1 MPPAVSVDPAGFSGQ
16 WEAQYPAN
24 STHVGRRLRRDRKT
38 QFGPRVAQDQAL
50 TGGESGADS
59 LYRHPLILLKPSP
72 AGQMAHAGERN
83 AGNGDVRL
91 HPLGLPVERQ
101 PYLEVA
107 LRDLGDIFD
116 TAIIQ
121 KINFASCGEGQ

>member
-1 MPPAVSVDPAGFSGQ
+1 MSGWVCEEIVKRSSDLVS
-16 WEAQYPAN
+16 
-24 STHVGRRLRRDRKT
+24 RRVEHGGWR
-38 QFGPRVAQDQAL
+38 
-50 TGGESGADS
+50 GESGADS
-59 LYRHPLILLKPSP
+59 FHQHPLILLKPSSP
-72 AGQMAHAGERN
+72 GQMAHAGERN

-107 LRDLGDIFD
+107 LRDLGDILD

-121 KINFASCGEGQ
+121 RINFASCGEGQ